1 MTYTC
6 FQSRPDV
13 LTMAPAYSPC
23 GTAYGNSSPISLSP
37 CESEYKRGGPV
48 GYVSHMESKGQWRTG
63 SEPRSPLSQFGFFKS
78 LTEKKTRG
86 W

>member
-1 MTYTC
+1 MAYTC
-6 FQSRPDV
+6 FQSRPHT

-23 GTAYGNSSPISLSP
+23 GTAYGNSSPVSLSP